1 MKEPSVTEIKL
12 AAGVPVESP
21 FLGWLIHNP
30 TKDDFLHA
38 VLGSSGTF
46 WTQTPETAKRFKLYR
61 QAVRVLQAHELS
73 DRALVV
79 AAFDIGSQILVA
91 GPDHEQQFLTESDN
105 PFRNLASLLER

>member
-38 VLGSSGTF
+38 VRGSSGTF
-46 WTQTPETAKRFKLYR
+46 WTQIPETAKRFKLYR
-61 QAVRVLQAHELS
+61 QAVRVLQAQELS

-79 AAFDIGSQILVA
+79 AAFDIGSRILVA
-91 GPDHEQQFLTESDN
+91 APNHQQQFLTESDN

>member
-30 TKDDFLHA
+30 MKDDFLH
-38 VLGSSGTF
+38 VVRGSSGTF
-46 WTQTPETAKRFKLYR
+46 WTQTPETAKHFKLYC
-61 QAVRVLQAHELS
+61 QAVRVLQAQELS

-79 AAFDIGSQILVA
+79 AAFDIGSRILVA
-91 GPDHEQQFLTESDN
+91 APNHQQQFLTESDN

>member
-38 VLGSSGTF
+38 VRGSSGTF
-46 WTQTPETAKRFKLYR
+46 WTQTPETAKHFKLYR
-61 QAVRVLQAHELS
+61 QAVCSGTVN
-73 DRALVV
+73 LV
-79 AAFDIGSQILVA
+79 
-91 GPDHEQQFLTESDN
+91 T
-105 PFRNLASLLER
+105 

>member
-38 VLGSSGTF
+38 VRGSSGTF

-61 QAVRVLQAHELS
+61 QAVRVLQAQELS

-79 AAFDIGSQILVA
+79 AAFDIGSRILVA
-91 GPDHEQQFLTESDN
+91 APNHQQQFLTESDN

>member
-38 VLGSSGTF
+38 VRGSSGTLH
-46 WTQTPETAKRFKLYR
+46 FKLYR
-61 QAVRVLQAHELS
+61 QAVRVLQAQELS

-79 AAFDIGSQILVA
+79 AALDIGSRILVA
-91 GPDHEQQFLTESDN
+91 APNHQQQFLTESDN

>member
-30 TKDDFLHA
+30 TKDDFLHM
-38 VLGSSGTF
+38 VRGSSGTF
-46 WTQTPETAKRFKLYR
+46 WTQTPETAKHFKLYR
-61 QAVRVLQAHELS
+61 QAVRVLQAQELS

-79 AAFDIGSQILVA
+79 AAFDILVA
-91 GPDHEQQFLTESDN
+91 APNHQQQFLTESDN